1 MAALNPFT
9 IAQQQF
15 DEAARLLKLPNAA
28 RELLRW
34 PMKEFHFTLPVKM
47 DSGATRVFRAF
58 RVQYNAAR
66 GPCKGG
72 LRWHTKETIDTVR
85 ALAFW
90 MTWKMAVVDLPLG
103 GGKGGIVC
111 NPKELSLAEKE
122 RVSRAYVRALA
133 RELGVQRDVPAPD
146 VNTTPQI
153 MAWSMDEFEA
163 MLGEQHPG
171 VITGKPL
178 PLGGSVGRNDAT
190 SYGGLC
196 IVREVDTMLGVRFER
211 ARYAIQGFG
220 NVGGGVAKLLHERDG
235 HVVAISAEDA
245 AIYNEKGINIPAAL
259 AHYEAHHGHLA
270 GFDGGQSITNDELLT
285 CECDI
290 LIPAAV
296 EHVLTERN
304 AAAVRGK
311 VVVELANGPTTP
323 DADRILRDRGVV
335 VIPDI
340 LANAGGVTVSYF
352 EQVQNTYNYYW
363 SLDDV
368 HDQLR
373 RRMSAAFRAVHEM
386 SLERGVDHRMAAYLL
401 ALSRVAKA
409 CEIRGWI

>member
-1 MAALNPFT
+1 M
-9 IAQQQF
+9 
-15 DEAARLLKLPNAA
+15 
-28 RELLRW
+28 REY
-34 PMKEFHFTLPVKM
+34 HFTLPVKM
-47 DSGATRVFRAF
+47 DSGATRVFQAF
-58 RVQYNAAR
+58 RVQYNDAR

-90 MTWKMAVVDLPLG
+90 MTWKTAVVDLPLG

-122 RVSRAYVRALA
+122 RLARAYVRAVSA
-133 RELGVQRDVPAPD
+133 ELGVQRDVPAPD

-153 MAWSMDEFEA
+153 MAWSLDEFETII
-163 MLGEQHPG
+163 GEQHPG

-178 PLGGSVGRNDAT
+178 PLGGSSGRQDAT

-196 IVREVDTMLGVRFER
+196 VIREADSMLGVRFER

-220 NVGGGVAKLLHERDG
+220 NVGGGVARLLHEQDG

-245 AIYNEKGINIPAAL
+245 AVYNERGINIPDAL
-259 AHYEAHHGHLA
+259 RHYEMHHGHLA

-285 CECDI
+285 CDCDI

-296 EHVLTERN
+296 EHVLTDRN
-304 AAAVRGK
+304 AALVRAK

-323 DADRILRDRGVV
+323 DADRIFRDRSVV

-352 EQVQNTYNYYW
+352 EQVQNSYNYYW
-363 SLDDV
+363 SLEDV

-373 RRMSAAFRAVHEM
+373 RRMSAAFQAVHEM
-386 SLERGVDHRMAAYLL
+386 SVEHGVDHRMAAYML
-401 ALSRVAKA
+401 AISRVAAA
-409 CEIRGWI
+409 CKTRGWV